1 MFSIAIEN
9 NLGDKLQIVNDQ
21 NFVVTHVEGLTPPAS
36 VISTG
41 VVATMDGERQTN
53 VRVDKRNIVITL
65 NILSDV
71 ERNRILL
78 YKYFK
83 LKQPCKIYYKND
95 SRDVYIEGTVE
106 TFETD
111 LFTALQEVQISI
123 ICAQP
128 YFKAIEEMYY
138 DISQVLSMFE
148 FPFSI
153 DSDGVEF
160 SLLDPSLIAKVE
172 NGGDVI
178 TGVLIEITANGEVI
192 NPKIYNTVT
201 RGMFGVNLKMQKGD
215 VVRINTNKGS
225 KKVELISNG
234 ITTNIMNSIMIN
246 PDWFQLEIGENFFTY
261 DCDSGNEFFNMSFS
275 HVNLY
280 EGV

>member
-9 NLGDKLQIVNDQ
+9 NLGNKLQFVNDQ
-21 NFVVTHVEGLTPPAS
+21 NFVITHVEGLTPPAS

-65 NILSDV
+65 KILTDV
-71 ERNRILL
+71 EQNRILL

-83 LKQPCKIYYKND
+83 LKAPCKIFYKNE

-106 TFETD
+106 TFEAD

-128 YFKAIEEMYY
+128 YFKALEEMYY
-138 DISQVLSMFE
+138 DISQVLSAFE
-148 FPFSI
+148 FPFAI
-153 DSDGVEF
+153 DKNGIEF
-160 SLLDPSLIAKVE
+160 SVLDPTLIAKVE
-172 NGGDVI
+172 NSGDVV
-178 TGVLIEITANGEVI
+178 TGVIIEISANGAI
-192 NPKIYNTVT
+192 ANPKIYNTVT
-201 RGMFGVNLKMQKGD
+201 RGMFGLTLKMEKGD
-215 VVRINTNKGS
+215 IVRINTNKGS
-225 KKVELISNG
+225 KKVEFVHEG
-234 ITTNIMNSIMIN
+234 ITSNIMNAIMIN

-261 DCDSGNEFFNMSFS
+261 DCESGNEFFNMQFS
-275 HVNLY
+275 HVNMY